1 MFADTDCSSLSLL
14 RPVKTALGQQQYSF
28 DPESFG
34 VDDDNQ
40 NIKPSDIQ
48 SFQPGRW
55 KLISGGTTEL
65 SSDITYYISS
75 TSLNTNDGL
84 NPDTAF
90 ATIQKFVDTAVTF
103 NTGGHSIIGKIAHGT
118 YEESVQ
124 LKPFY
129 GGGRIMRLVLVLKH
143 LFVTTLR
150 PGIYIYRFE
159 SFSLYQSEHTS
170 QLQPNKQA
178 KQ

>member
-1 MFADTDCSSLSLL
+1 METLFTLTKVVCAVEVT
-14 RPVKTALGQQQYSF
+14 
-28 DPESFG
+28 
-34 VDDDNQ
+34 
-40 NIKPSDIQ
+40 
-48 SFQPGRW
+48 
-55 KLISGGTTEL
+55 
-65 SSDITYYISS
+65 ISS
-75 TSLNTNDGL
+75 TSLNTHDGL
-84 NPDTAF
+84 NRDTAF